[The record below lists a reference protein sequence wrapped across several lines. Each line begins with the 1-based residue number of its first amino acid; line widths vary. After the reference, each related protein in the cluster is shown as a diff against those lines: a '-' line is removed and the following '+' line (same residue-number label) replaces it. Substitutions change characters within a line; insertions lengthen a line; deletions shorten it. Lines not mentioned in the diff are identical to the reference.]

1 MRFVIAFLILMI
13 HLIVELGKN
22 DMGNNFMCG
31 ADILIGQLG
40 PFSFLWGVILP
51 VILTHQQIV
60 KYNFKYQYVIRGSS
74 WKAILTRQIK
84 KITLVS
90 ALISMT
96 YILFVILY
104 CKSNGIE
111 LYNWDSCDSLFYIYT
126 QQQLEVSGMIV
137 YVYAFVC
144 MFLRCVVINHIL
156 LLFLWACDHE
166 TVGVL
171 VILCLTFAEAI
182 LGVKWICR
190 LFAFDYRIWCENG
203 ERLRVVVQS
212 AVYVVVAVTMYR
224 YLLLRKE
231 KVLRE

>member
-1 MRFVIAFLILMI
+1 MRIGIAFLVLII
-13 HLIVELGKN
+13 HLIVELGNN
-22 DMGNNFMCG
+22 DTGNLFMCG

-60 KYNFKYQYVIRGSS
+60 KYTFKYQHVIRGGS
-74 WKAILTRQIK
+74 WKALLINQIK
-84 KITLVS
+84 KITLIS
-90 ALISMT
+90 ALISII

-104 CKSNGIE
+104 CKFNGVM
-111 LYNWDSCDSLFYIYT
+111 LYNWDSCESLFYIYT
-126 QQQLEVSGMIV
+126 QKQLGVSGIIV

-144 MFLRCVVINHIL
+144 LFMRCVVINHIL
-156 LLFLWACDHE
+156 LLFLWACNHE
-166 TVGVL
+166 TIGVL
-171 VILCLTFAEAI
+171 IVLCVTFAEAI

-190 LFAFDYRIWCENG
+190 LFSFDYHIWCENS
-203 ERLRVVVQS
+203 ERLRVVLQS
-212 AVYVVVAVTMYR
+212 MAYVVIFVAIYR